1 MVLTKC
7 FFRRENL
14 MASLLFCIV
23 SYGLLSTWLYL
34 VHSINEKV
42 ESTLPSS
49 LLIRV
54 LIIITALS
62 FIIQKKPGVF
72 KNFIAI
78 TFGLVLVFIH
88 TIIVVHLLLN
98 TFPDIYDFVFY
109 YEFFLMVFFCGLPL
123 CLCIRMV

>member
-1 MVLTKC
+1 MFFPAREFDGLT
-7 FFRRENL
+7 FILHRFIWV
-14 MASLLFCIV
+14 AI
-23 SYGLLSTWLYL
+23 YWLYL

-62 FIIQKKPGVF
+62 FIIQKKHGVF

-88 TIIVVHLLLN
+88 TIIVLHLLLN

-109 YEFFLMVFFCGLPL
+109 YEFF
-123 CLCIRMV
+123 

>member
-1 MVLTKC
+1 
-7 FFRRENL
+7 
-14 MASLLFCIV
+14 
-23 SYGLLSTWLYL
+23 YL

-88 TIIVVHLLLN
+88 TIIVLHLLLN